1 MATTSIAKPCR
12 DNPIRDRLNDA
23 FSELAR
29 GDDGKVDWKKC
40 AEEQKSNFFDALLL
54 FSEGVVQRQASE
66 AFVTMQGDDI
76 VNTVSLKVFNALSKF
91 GEQSKLS
98 TWVET
103 IIRNE
108 LKSAHRARSSLDAS
122 EQLSSFD
129 NLKKETDFSG
139 SIADPR
145 SLTKLKLPDLERTD
159 LVGPLVA
166 AIARLQ
172 PQHSAVIEL
181 VLKGHSLKEIA
192 GELAVPEGTVK
203 SRLFK
208 ARKILGQEIL
218 GSVSEPER
226 EILHRYNR

>member
-1 MATTSIAKPCR
+1 
-12 DNPIRDRLNDA
+12 
-23 FSELAR
+23 LAR
-29 GDDGKVDWKKC
+29 GDDGKVDWKNS
-40 AEEQKSNFFDALLL
+40 AGEQQSKFFVALRL
-54 FSEGVVQRQASE
+54 FLEGVVQRQASE

-76 VNTVSLKVFNALSKF
+76 VNKVSLKVFNALSEF
-91 GEQSKLS
+91 EEQSTLS

-108 LKSAHRARSSLDAS
+108 LSSARRARSSLAKS
-122 EQLSSFD
+122 KQLS
-129 NLKKETDFSG
+129 NLDDLEKGTDFEG
-139 SIADPR
+139 SIADPS
-145 SLTKLKLPDLERTD
+145 SLTKLKLPDLERAD
-159 LVGPLVA
+159 LVAPLVA
-166 AIARLQ
+166 AVARLQ

-192 GELAVPEGTVK
+192 GKLAVPEGTVK

-218 GSVSEPER
+218 GSVSEPQR